1 MPALVIEIFKEDEQI
16 DVREGVSAKSGQPW
30 KMQSQVVYAHVK
42 GKFPVRT
49 SVPIAEGQLHYA
61 AGKYELD
68 ASSFVVGDFDRL
80 GFGREMLLVPIGKS
94 F

>member
-1 MPALVIEIFKEDEQI
+1 MAALIIEIFKEDEQV
-16 DVREGVSAKSGQPW
+16 DVREGVSSKSGKPW

-49 SVPIAEGQLHYA
+49 SVPILDGEQHYP

-68 ASSFVVGDFDRL
+68 SSSFEVGDFDRL
-80 GFGREMLLVPIGKS
+80 GLGREVLLLPHGKS